1 MTNRLGSTIVRM
13 RRVLALLLFVP
24 LAACGGDDTVDVPSG
39 VTFRVEQAR
48 QDLKGRNFELQVVNK
63 SSSPITVS
71 RVEVTSGRL
80 DKPSVYHGPA
90 TIPKGETTNL
100 TMAMS
105 KASCGKGIDA
115 TARLTYRV
123 GDGEEVTSVV
133 RPKDHYGS
141 VALFMKRDCAEST
154 IKKLEIDKEFTVRGK
169 GHDSVLEVG
178 ITFTPR
184 VGGGPVK
191 LGPVDGT
198 TLLKPT
204 PGSSIDHEL
213 EPGTEPYRTVL
224 EIIPNRCDVHV
235 VAEDRTGAIMPFHVD
250 SKASGKAFFY
260 LRFTEAQR
268 AQIFDFIADH
278 CGFGVE
284 QDPLNAP

>member
-1 MTNRLGSTIVRM
+1 
-13 RRVLALLLFVP
+13 LLL
-24 LAACGGDDTVDVPSG
+24 LLTMAACGGDDTVDVPKG

-63 SSSPITVS
+63 SNSPITVS

-80 DKPSVYHGPA
+80 NKPSVYHGPA
-90 TIPKGETTNL
+90 TIPKGATTNL

-115 TARLTYRV
+115 TARMTYRV
-123 GDGEEVTSVV
+123 GEGKDVTSVV

-154 IKKLEIDKEFTVRGK
+154 IKKLEIDKELTVRGT
-169 GHDSVLEVG
+169 GRDSVLEVG
-178 ITFTPR
+178 MTFTPNKDGGR
-184 VGGGPVK
+184 VR
-191 LGPVDGT
+191 LGPIDGT
-198 TLLKPT
+198 TLLKPA

-213 EPGTEPYRTVL
+213 EPGSRPYRTVI

-235 VAEDRTGAIMPFHVD
+235 VAEDRTGAIMPFHVE

-260 LRFTEAQR
+260 LRFSEAQR

-278 CGFGVE
+278 CGFGVD